1 MRETLCSLI
10 DDALRRGTEAAFV
23 QREGLRAI
31 RWSYAKVAQTAFQ
44 VARELEARGLG
55 KGDRVLLWG
64 ENSAEWVA
72 AFFGCLLRGAVAVP
86 LDEQNTAEFATRVQ
100 RQVGAKLLLCG
111 REQRERLGSP
121 LPSIPLDALLETV
134 HRQSTEPYNVL
145 EIQKEDLAEIVFTS
159 GTTAEPKGVCLT
171 HRNLLANLNPL
182 EREIGKYRWLA
193 RAFHPVRFLCLLPLS
208 HVFGQFM
215 GIFVPHLLGGKVVFV
230 SSLNPGEIGATI
242 RREGIHV
249 AAVVPRQ
256 LETLQDSVE
265 RSYAAQGKLEDFRRR
280 FAAAS
285 EKHFLRRWWMFRD
298 LHWRFGW
305 RFIAFV
311 SGGATLEE
319 PIEIFW
325 HRLGFGIVQ
334 GYGLTET
341 ASIISVNHPFKT
353 SRGSIGRS
361 LPGQEIKLDDS
372 GEILV
377 RGENV
382 SVGYWRGEGTAPSQ
396 AEGWLRTGDV
406 AARDTEGN
414 LYFKG
419 RQKDVIVTAA
429 GVNVYPEDLE
439 SALNHEPE
447 VQASCV
453 LGVEGA
459 GGPEPMAV
467 LILRDEKANVSD
479 IVKRVNAHLS
489 SSQQIRRWSV
499 WPEPDFPRTSTQK
512 IRKAQ
517 VRDRVLSGVADQPA
531 ALTLTDTDL
540 KKLDS
545 LGRVALLGELEER
558 YQIELDEASLTPE
571 STVHDLEQK
580 IRARF
585 DEGAPAMEYSY
596 PRWALRWPVT
606 WLNRFLYY
614 VLIVPFVAVMCW
626 PRARGRDRLRGLRS
640 PVLFVAN
647 HVAMMDSAM
656 VLFALPGRFRRHLT
670 IAMGGERLR
679 GLRYGLEHTTWIGG
693 LLDRV
698 SYVLVILVFNVFA
711 IPQKS
716 GFRRSFAYAGEAA
729 DRGFNVLV
737 FPEGKVTRDGKMNPF
752 MSGIGL
758 LAANLNLPVVP
769 IKIEGLFNLAR
780 ERRYFSR
787 PGTVTVTFGEP
798 VEFPADTDPA
808 TITRELEKRVREL
821 NG

>member
-1 MRETLCSLI
+1 MRETLCSFV
-10 DDALRRGTEAAFV
+10 DDALRRGSETAFV
-23 QREGLRAI
+23 QRDGLRSI
-31 RWSYAKVAQTAFQ
+31 YWTYAKVAQTAFQ
-44 VARELEARGLG
+44 VARELEARGLR
-55 KGDRVLLWG
+55 KGDRALLWG
-64 ENSAEWVA
+64 ENGAEWVA
-72 AFFGCLLRGAVAVP
+72 AFFGCLLLGVVAVP
-86 LDEQNTAEFATRVQ
+86 LDEQNTSDFAARVQ
-100 RQVGAKLLLCG
+100 QQVRAKLLLCG
-111 REQRERLGSP
+111 REQQERLGSA
-121 LPSIPLDALLETV
+121 LPSIRFDALLETV
-134 HRQSTEPYNVL
+134 RRHSTEQHYGR
-145 EIQKEDLAEIVFTS
+145 IQNDDLAEIVFTS

-182 EREIGKYRWLA
+182 EHEVGKYRWLA
-193 RAFHPVRFLCLLPLS
+193 RVFHPVRFLCLLPLS

-215 GIFVPHLLGGKVVFV
+215 GIFVPHLLGGKVVFG
-230 SSLNPGEIGATI
+230 SSLNPGEIAATI

-249 AAVVPRQ
+249 AAAVPRQ
-256 LETLQDSVE
+256 LETLQDSIE

-280 FAAAS
+280 FES
-285 EKHFLRRWWMFRD
+285 SSHKHFLLRWWMFRG

-311 SGGATLEE
+311 SGGATLDEQ
-319 PIEIFW
+319 IETFW
-325 HRLGFGIVQ
+325 HRLGFAVVQ

-353 SRGSIGRS
+353 SRGSIGRT

-372 GEILV
+372 GEILI

-382 SVGYWRGEGTAPSQ
+382 SVGYWRGDGATPSQ
-396 AEGWLRTGDV
+396 TDGWLHTGDV
-406 AARDTEGN
+406 AARDAEGN

-439 SALNHEPE
+439 SALNHEAE

-459 GGPEPMAV
+459 SGPEPMAV
-467 LILRDEKANVSD
+467 LILRDDKADASD
-479 IVKRVNAHLS
+479 IVKRVNARLS

-499 WPEPDFPRTSTQK
+499 WPEPDFPRTPTLK

-517 VRDRVLSGVADQPA
+517 VRDKVFSGAATQPA

-540 KKLDS
+540 KELDS

-571 STVHDLEQK
+571 TTVHDLEQK

-585 DEGAPAMEYSY
+585 DESAALMEYSY
-596 PRWALRWPVT
+596 PRWALRWPIT
-606 WLNRFLYY
+606 WLNRFAYY
-614 VLIVPFVAVMCW
+614 LLIVPFVAVMCW
-626 PRARGRDRLRGLRS
+626 PRGRGRDRLRRLQG

-679 GLRYGLEHTTWIGG
+679 GLRYGLEGTTWFGR

-698 SYVLVILVFNVFA
+698 SYILVIVVFNVFA

-716 GFRRSFAYAGEAA
+716 GFRRSFAYAGEAV
-729 DRGFNVLV
+729 DRGFSVLV
-737 FPEGKVTRDGKMNPF
+737 FPEGRVTKDGKMNPF

-787 PGTVTVTFGEP
+787 PGTVTVTFGDP
-798 VEFPADTDPA
+798 VEFPPGTDPA